1 MLAITKENFQAEV
14 EQAQGTVLVDFWAQW
29 CGPCRMQAPILEA
42 FAGEHSDIK
51 VAKCDVDEN
60 PELAEKFS
68 IMSIPSLLVFKGGKL
83 VEDSKE
89 IYEIGKYWESLDTKN
104 RWGGSWRGLIES
116 GQSTFDDYPHFER
129 YIP

>member
-83 VEDSKE
+83 VKSAVGLHDKE
-89 IYEIGKYWESLDTKN
+89 ALATLV
-104 RWGGSWRGLIES
+104 R
-116 GQSTFDDYPHFER
+116 
-129 YIP
+129 

>member
-83 VEDSKE
+83 VKSAVGLHDK
-89 IYEIGKYWESLDTKN
+89 ESLAALV
-104 RWGGSWRGLIES
+104 R
-116 GQSTFDDYPHFER
+116 
-129 YIP
+129 

>member
-60 PELAEKFS
+60 PELAEKFR

-83 VEDSKE
+83 VKSAVGLHDKE
-89 IYEIGKYWESLDTKN
+89 ALAALV
-104 RWGGSWRGLIES
+104 R
-116 GQSTFDDYPHFER
+116 
-129 YIP
+129 

>member
-14 EQAQGTVLVDFWAQW
+14 EQEQGTVLVDFWAQW

-83 VEDSKE
+83 VKSAVGLHDKE
-89 IYEIGKYWESLDTKN
+89 ALAALV
-104 RWGGSWRGLIES
+104 R
-116 GQSTFDDYPHFER
+116 
-129 YIP
+129 

>member
-83 VEDSKE
+83 VKSAVGLHDKE
-89 IYEIGKYWESLDTKN
+89 ALAALVK
-104 RWGGSWRGLIES
+104 
-116 GQSTFDDYPHFER
+116 
-129 YIP
+129 

>member
-14 EQAQGTVLVDFWAQW
+14 EQVQGTVLVDFWAQW

-83 VEDSKE
+83 VKSAVGLHDKE
-89 IYEIGKYWESLDTKN
+89 ALAALVK
-104 RWGGSWRGLIES
+104 
-116 GQSTFDDYPHFER
+116 
-129 YIP
+129 

>member
-1 MLAITKENFQAEV
+1 MLAITKENFQAEI

-83 VEDSKE
+83 VKSAVGLHDKE
-89 IYEIGKYWESLDTKN
+89 ALAALV
-104 RWGGSWRGLIES
+104 R
-116 GQSTFDDYPHFER
+116 
-129 YIP
+129 

>member
-1 MLAITKENFQAEV
+1 MLAITKENFQAEI

-83 VEDSKE
+83 VKSAVGLHDKE
-89 IYEIGKYWESLDTKN
+89 ALATLV
-104 RWGGSWRGLIES
+104 R
-116 GQSTFDDYPHFER
+116 
-129 YIP
+129 

>member
-1 MLAITKENFQAEV
+1 MLAITKANFQAEV

-51 VAKCDVDEN
+51 IAKCDVDEN

-83 VEDSKE
+83 VKSAVGLHDKE
-89 IYEIGKYWESLDTKN
+89 ALAALV
-104 RWGGSWRGLIES
+104 R
-116 GQSTFDDYPHFER
+116 
-129 YIP
+129 

>member
-29 CGPCRMQAPILEA
+29 CGPCGVQAPILEA
-42 FAGEHSDIK
+42 FANDHSDIK

-83 VEDSKE
+83 VKSAVGLHDKE
-89 IYEIGKYWESLDTKN
+89 ALAALV
-104 RWGGSWRGLIES
+104 R
-116 GQSTFDDYPHFER
+116 
-129 YIP
+129 

>member
-1 MLAITKENFQAEV
+1 MLAITKANFQAEV

-83 VEDSKE
+83 VKSAVGLHDKE
-89 IYEIGKYWESLDTKN
+89 TLAALV
-104 RWGGSWRGLIES
+104 R
-116 GQSTFDDYPHFER
+116 
-129 YIP
+129 

>member
-1 MLAITKENFQAEV
+1 MLAITEKNFQAEV

-42 FAGEHSDIK
+42 FANDHSDIK

-83 VEDSKE
+83 VKSAVGLHDKE
-89 IYEIGKYWESLDTKN
+89 ALAALV
-104 RWGGSWRGLIES
+104 R
-116 GQSTFDDYPHFER
+116 
-129 YIP
+129 

>member
-29 CGPCRMQAPILEA
+29 CGPCRMQAPILED

-83 VEDSKE
+83 VKSAVGLHDKE
-89 IYEIGKYWESLDTKN
+89 ALAALV
-104 RWGGSWRGLIES
+104 R
-116 GQSTFDDYPHFER
+116 
-129 YIP
+129 

>member
-1 MLAITKENFQAEV
+1 MLAITKENFPAEV

-42 FAGEHSDIK
+42 FADEHSDIK

-60 PELAEKFS
+60 PELAERFS

-83 VEDSKE
+83 VKSAVGLHDKE
-89 IYEIGKYWESLDTKN
+89 ALAALV
-104 RWGGSWRGLIES
+104 R
-116 GQSTFDDYPHFER
+116 
-129 YIP
+129 

>member
-68 IMSIPSLLVFKGGKL
+68 IMSIPSLLVFKSGKL
-83 VEDSKE
+83 VKSAVGLHDKE
-89 IYEIGKYWESLDTKN
+89 ALAALVK
-104 RWGGSWRGLIES
+104 
-116 GQSTFDDYPHFER
+116 
-129 YIP
+129 

>member
-83 VEDSKE
+83 IKSAVGLHDKE
-89 IYEIGKYWESLDTKN
+89 ALAALV
-104 RWGGSWRGLIES
+104 R
-116 GQSTFDDYPHFER
+116 
-129 YIP
+129 

>member
-60 PELAEKFS
+60 PELAERFS

-83 VEDSKE
+83 VKSAVGLHDKE
-89 IYEIGKYWESLDTKN
+89 ALAALV
-104 RWGGSWRGLIES
+104 R
-116 GQSTFDDYPHFER
+116 
-129 YIP
+129 

>member
-60 PELAEKFS
+60 PELAENFS

-83 VEDSKE
+83 VKSAVGLHDKE
-89 IYEIGKYWESLDTKN
+89 ALAALV
-104 RWGGSWRGLIES
+104 R
-116 GQSTFDDYPHFER
+116 
-129 YIP
+129 

>member
-83 VEDSKE
+83 VKSVVGLHDKE
-89 IYEIGKYWESLDTKN
+89 ALAALV
-104 RWGGSWRGLIES
+104 R
-116 GQSTFDDYPHFER
+116 
-129 YIP
+129 

>member
-29 CGPCRMQAPILEA
+29 CGPCCMQAPILEA

-83 VEDSKE
+83 VKSAVGLHDKE
-89 IYEIGKYWESLDTKN
+89 ALAALV
-104 RWGGSWRGLIES
+104 R
-116 GQSTFDDYPHFER
+116 
-129 YIP
+129 

>member
-1 MLAITKENFQAEV
+1 MEIKHVKASEFNNEV
-14 EQAQGTVLVDFWAQW
+14 LKSDKPVLVDFWAQW

-60 PELAEKFS
+60 PELAERFS

-83 VEDSKE
+83 VKSAVGLHDKE
-89 IYEIGKYWESLDTKN
+89 ALAALV
-104 RWGGSWRGLIES
+104 R
-116 GQSTFDDYPHFER
+116 
-129 YIP
+129 

>member
-1 MLAITKENFQAEV
+1 MLAITKENFQAEI

-42 FAGEHSDIK
+42 FADEHSDIK

-83 VEDSKE
+83 VKSAVGLHDKE
-89 IYEIGKYWESLDTKN
+89 ALAALV
-104 RWGGSWRGLIES
+104 R
-116 GQSTFDDYPHFER
+116 
-129 YIP
+129 

>member
-51 VAKCDVDEN
+51 IAKCDVDEN

-83 VEDSKE
+83 VKSAVGLHDKE
-89 IYEIGKYWESLDTKN
+89 ALAALV
-104 RWGGSWRGLIES
+104 R
-116 GQSTFDDYPHFER
+116 
-129 YIP
+129 

>member
-83 VEDSKE
+83 VKSAAGLHDKE
-89 IYEIGKYWESLDTKN
+89 ALAALV
-104 RWGGSWRGLIES
+104 R
-116 GQSTFDDYPHFER
+116 
-129 YIP
+129 

>member
-1 MLAITKENFQAEV
+1 MLAITKENFPAEV

-60 PELAEKFS
+60 PKLAEKFS

-83 VEDSKE
+83 VKSAVGLHDKE
-89 IYEIGKYWESLDTKN
+89 ALAALV
-104 RWGGSWRGLIES
+104 R
-116 GQSTFDDYPHFER
+116 
-129 YIP
+129 

>member
-1 MLAITKENFQAEV
+1 MLTITKENFQAEV

-60 PELAEKFS
+60 PELAERFS

-83 VEDSKE
+83 VKSAVGLHDKE
-89 IYEIGKYWESLDTKN
+89 ALAALV
-104 RWGGSWRGLIES
+104 R
-116 GQSTFDDYPHFER
+116 
-129 YIP
+129 

>member
-42 FAGEHSDIK
+42 FAGEHSDIT

-83 VEDSKE
+83 VKSAVGLHDKE
-89 IYEIGKYWESLDTKN
+89 ALAALV
-104 RWGGSWRGLIES
+104 R
-116 GQSTFDDYPHFER
+116 
-129 YIP
+129 

>member
-42 FAGEHSDIK
+42 FADEHSYIK

-83 VEDSKE
+83 VKSAVGLHDKE
-89 IYEIGKYWESLDTKN
+89 ALAALV
-104 RWGGSWRGLIES
+104 R
-116 GQSTFDDYPHFER
+116 
-129 YIP
+129 

>member
-42 FAGEHSDIK
+42 FANEHIDIK

-83 VEDSKE
+83 VKSAVGLHDKE
-89 IYEIGKYWESLDTKN
+89 ALAALV
-104 RWGGSWRGLIES
+104 R
-116 GQSTFDDYPHFER
+116 
-129 YIP
+129 